1 VSHERELKLELQ
13 PASATALA
21 RIPEVLGGNLAGPRR
36 TERIESLYFDTPGR
50 TLREHGIS
58 LRIRRNGKQ
67 RLQTIKWLE
76 NSALFDR
83 GESETAV
90 SGKEPDWKAARGTA
104 IGPLLSKK
112 LRRSAKPLF
121 KTSVRRTIYPIA
133 TETAEIELAIDSGSI
148 DADGRSQPIREL
160 ELELKAGQSGELFRI
175 ARELSKAIPA
185 RLRLRSK
192 AERGYELLNGAAPAV
207 VKAAEIQLPAGTCT
221 ADAFRI
227 IARSCLAQIVG
238 NEAGV
243 EAGNPEAL
251 HQIRIGLRRLRAARS
266 LFSEIVA
273 GLESNTVKSELKW
286 ITRELSPARDLD
298 VYLSQVLGRFHEQY
312 KHSAEFR
319 ILCRIF
325 ERRRTEAFARAAD
338 AVRSDRYRR
347 LLIELAAWIEAGE
360 WSRGDHEAARAN
372 QERSIEQYATDEL
385 ARRRKKIVKKAKV
398 FDRLDNAQRHKLR
411 IAVKKFRYASEF
423 VATVFSTKQAK
434 RRRSASLDAVKRTQD
449 CLGALNDIAV
459 HEKISREVL
468 DEQSAASAKLLRD
481 RAFVAGLVAGRQE
494 AQSAKLIARAAAAL
508 DDFRA
513 VKPFWK

>member
-1 VSHERELKLELQ
+1 VSYERELKLELQ
-13 PASATALA
+13 PASAATLA
-21 RIPEVLGGNLAGPRR
+21 RIPRVLGGDLAGPRR

-58 LRIRRNGKQ
+58 LRIRRNGKR

-83 GESETAV
+83 GESETEI
-90 SGKEPDWKAARGTA
+90 SGKEPDWKAARRTA
-104 IGPLLSKK
+104 IAPLLSKK

-121 KTSVRRTIYPIA
+121 RTNVRRTIYPIA
-133 TETAEIELAIDSGSI
+133 TETAEIELAVDSGSI
-148 DADGRSQPIREL
+148 DANGRSERIREL
-160 ELELKAGQSGELFRI
+160 ELELKAGQSTELFRI

-192 AERGYELLNGAAPAV
+192 AERGYELLNGAAPAI
-207 VKAAEIQLPAGTCT
+207 VKAAEIPLPAGTSS

-227 IARSCLAQIVG
+227 IARSCLAQIIG

-243 EAGNPEAL
+243 VDGNPEAL
-251 HQIRIGLRRLRAARS
+251 HQIRIGLRRLRAAAS
-266 LFSEIVA
+266 MFSEIVA
-273 GLESNTVKSELKW
+273 GPETDSVKSELKW

-298 VYLSQVLGRFHEQY
+298 VYLSQVLGRFRERY
-312 KHSAEFR
+312 KHSGEFR

-325 ERRRTEAFARAAD
+325 ERRRADAFARAAD
-338 AVRSDRYRR
+338 AIRSDRYRR

-360 WSRGDHEAARAN
+360 WSRAQDEAARAN
-372 QERSIEQYATDEL
+372 QERPIEQHAAEQL

-398 FDRLDNAQRHKLR
+398 FDRLDDAQRHKLR
-411 IAVKKFRYASEF
+411 IGIKKFRYSAEF
-423 VATVFSTKQAK
+423 VGTVFATKRAK
-434 RRRSASLDAVKRTQD
+434 NRRAASLDAVKRIQD
-449 CLGALNDIAV
+449 SLGALNDIAV

-468 DEQSAASAKLLRD
+468 DEQNAAVAKLLRD
-481 RAFVAGLVAGRQE
+481 RAFVAGLVAGQQE
-494 AQSAKLIARAAAAL
+494 AQSAKLIAGAATAL